1 MTYDLLDARMAV
13 DLKSTKKGEDKM
25 TNTVMLRERISESGL
40 KLQYIAEK
48 LGISRY
54 ALSMKLDNRR
64 EFKTS
69 EVATLCELLGICC
82 LEEKE
87 EIFFKSKVDL

>member
-1 MTYDLLDARMAV
+1 MTDTM
-13 DLKSTKKGEDKM
+13 
-25 TNTVMLRERISESGL
+25 MLREKISESGL
-40 KLQYIAEK
+40 KLQFIAEK

-54 ALSMKLDNRR
+54 ALSMKLDNRS

-69 EVATLCELLGICC
+69 EVATLCELLGISC

-87 EIFFKSKVDL
+87 RIFFKSNVDL

>member
-25 TNTVMLRERISESGL
+25 TNTVRERISESGL

-54 ALSMKLDNRR
+54 ALSMKLDNRS

>member
-1 MTYDLLDARMAV
+1 
-13 DLKSTKKGEDKM
+13 M
-25 TNTVMLRERISESGL
+25 TNTAMLRERISESGL
-40 KLQYIAEK
+40 KLQFIAEK

-54 ALSMKLDNRR
+54 ALSMKLDNRS

-69 EVATLCELLGICC
+69 EVAILCEVLGISR

-87 EIFFKSKVDL
+87 QIFFKPTVDLKSTK